1 IYSKKIGMKNMIEN
15 LRGIIISPEQRDFI
29 INELRRCKTLSVSV
43 LAKRF
48 GLSEA
53 AIKILQRIANN

>member
-1 IYSKKIGMKNMIEN
+1 MIEK
-15 LRGIIISPEQRDFI
+15 LRGVIISPEQRDFI

-48 GLSEA
+48 GLSES
-53 AIKILQRIANN
+53 AIRILQRIANNK